1 MSEFEKDITNI
12 IHDHMHEIVRCG
24 EFDPTDAVL
33 DSVIEAMAKADGA
46 AYFYY
51 DAIDGDH
58 LLAELR
64 VEAMLA
70 TNLEVRNNIQ
80 FRATQRE
87 AQLLREFAERI
98 LEGYEDK
105 VWFIWEGK

>member
-1 MSEFEKDITNI
+1 MSEFDKEITQI
-12 IHDHMHEIVRCG
+12 IYDHMPEIVRCG

-33 DSVIEAMAKADGA
+33 DHVIEAMAKADGA
-46 AYFYY
+46 ADVYY

-58 LLAELR
+58 LLAQLR

-80 FRATQRE
+80 FRANRRE